1 MYFYGIINLYDSR
14 DRNFTLGFK
23 NKLLIITIEGFINFL
38 HWPESGPGFF
48 INLERILIYRR
59 LIYRGSTVFIFP
71 SLMDFELTILEE

>member
-1 MYFYGIINLYDSR
+1 MEIINLCDSR

-38 HWPESGPGFF
+38 HWPESGPRFF

-59 LIYRGSTVFIFP
+59 LIYRGSTVFRYKLEIYIF
-71 SLMDFELTILEE
+71 